1 MLDIAHIHPM
11 LVHFPIV
18 LFLLSITSAVIV
30 LVQGGDLTQR
40 ACLPSIA
47 LGALILG
54 ALFAIAAAVFGDI
67 ALDQAVSLGF
77 PKDPLE
83 AHEELGLMT
92 TWLFAALAVV
102 QGLAWWRRFSLKG
115 SRGWIVTLVGVAGC
129 VVLLLAAYRGGN
141 LVYNIGV
148 NVLAVKH

>member
-1 MLDIAHIHPM
+1 MLDVAHVHPM

-18 LFLLSITSAVIV
+18 LFLVSIASAVIV
-30 LVQGGDLTQR
+30 LVQGGDLAQR

-54 ALFAIAAAVFGDI
+54 AVSAIAAAVFGDI
-67 ALDQAVSLGF
+67 ALDRAVDLGF

-83 AHEELGLMT
+83 AHEELGLT
-92 TWLFAALAVV
+92 TTCLFVALAVV
-102 QGLAWWRRFSLKG
+102 QGLAWWRRFPLKG
-115 SRGWIVTLVGVAGC
+115 GRGWIVTLVGVAGC

-148 NVLAVKH
+148 NVSAVKH